1 MSRRKSSK
9 KTILAILIFS
19 VIAIGG
25 AVALS
30 NINFDS
36 PSGGGGGGGD
46 IPIVDNNGTPTA
58 LIINET
64 PIVF

>member
-36 PSGGGGGGGD
+36 PGGGGVGGGD
-46 IPIVDNNGTPTA
+46 TPIVDNNGTPTA

>member
-1 MSRRKSSK
+1 MPRRKSSK

-36 PSGGGGGGGD
+36 PSGGGGVGGD
-46 IPIVDNNGTPTA
+46 PPIVDNNGTPTA
-58 LIINET
+58 IIINET